1 MSLCITSLGS
11 LFFLA
16 ITLGA
21 TAAPGIAKGS
31 VNLRAGPGINYAR
44 IATIPAGAPVS
55 ILRCGQWCELVY
67 AGRKGWASASYIAR
81 GAVPRGGYVVFP
93 DQPLCQGPG
102 VWSSPNCEW
111 PLERS
116 IREFNQSTQEF
127 NNRSSGGRQGGGR
140 KQ

>member
-1 MSLCITSLGS
+1 MPI
-11 LFFLA
+11 A
-16 ITLGA
+16 IPL
-21 TAAPGIAKGS
+21 
-31 VNLRAGPGINYAR
+31 VQVLRRPLERKNYAR
-44 IATIPAGAPVS
+44 IATIPAGAPVN

-81 GAVPRGGYVVFP
+81 GAAPRGGYVVFP
-93 DQPLCQGPG
+93 DQSLCQGPG
-102 VWSSPNCEW
+102 VWSNPNCEW